1 MQAYKKYFSLIF
13 SILIAMFLFL
23 TFNNVTVKAEDLGTE
38 LIDQDVIEEDME
50 TTEESSL
57 ETPEISIEDSLVNAS
72 DELSEEEFVIESEAD
87 SEETPD
93 EIVEPSSEPDSSEE
107 ILIEELPAEPAEP
120 LDQPIEQE
128 YVETDLEQEVI
139 DTDLELTKEEPNYEI
154 RPIGN
159 NLYFVN
165 TETGEV
171 RKDNAWIDYK
181 GYHIF
186 PNKEGILYRNQFITF
201 GPAYKHY
208 MDSEGK
214 AARGLK
220 QVGNNLYYFDESTDE
235 PLKRG
240 VMRKDNKWVKPN
252 GSTESVFVN
261 DKGLV
266 YRNQWI
272 TFGPEKAY
280 YMGNDGYKV
289 KGEIKAFGA
298 NLHFTDPDTGNVRR
312 DNAWIDYKDYH
323 VFPNKE
329 GILYRNQF
337 ITFGPEYKHY
347 MDSEGKASKG
357 LKQVG
362 NDLYYFDESTTEPLK
377 RGVMRKDNKWVK
389 PNGST
394 ESVFV
399 NDKGLVYRNQWITFG
414 SEEAYYMGNDGYKV
428 KGRVI
433 ARGNNLH
440 FTDPI
445 TGNVRKDNAWVT
457 QSGSIESVFVND
469 KGLVYRNQWITFGP
483 KEAYYMGNDGYKVK
497 GQVVAHGNNLHF
509 TDPITGNVRKDNS
522 WIAYGEHRIFP
533 NKEGILYRNQFI
545 TFGPDVA
552 YYMNNS
558 GYRAIGLFVDIKGNQ
573 YYADSTVGSSYG
585 RIIRNNSSGYITIK
599 GTKYYFSSD
608 GSGKL
613 RRGRIVY
620 LDPGHGG
627 RDSGAYYGGIR
638 EETLNL
644 KISNLI
650 KAGMEELGYE
660 VIMSRTKDIY
670 IDLLER
676 ARDANNKD
684 PDIFVSVH
692 NNAMPN
698 DSRVN
703 GIMTYYYKYYPEWQ
717 PVINPEMHND
727 PNRIEQ
733 SRQLADAIQKSLI
746 AATGARDL
754 GLRRNTFAVLR
765 ETKMPAVLLELG
777 FMSNPT
783 ELSKLNTTS
792 YQTTLANAVVKGIH
806 NHFTQ

>member
-1 MQAYKKYFSLIF
+1 MYFVIIIPYNDIITIRRTLDLFVRKTFTIMKIHKQHFTLIC
-13 SILIAMFLFL
+13 SVLIAMLLFL
-23 TFNNVTVKAEDLGTE
+23 MFDSETAKAEVDLTVLPEVKEESESFSE
-38 LIDQDVIEEDME
+38 LQVDEDITATIFEEETVINP
-50 TTEESSL
+50 TEESSEVL
-57 ETPEISIEDSLVNAS
+57 PENLSSEDDIANSFPEMNENLIEPVP
-72 DELSEEEFVIESEAD
+72 EESQDFPVEDFVIEPEID
-87 SEETPD
+87 SEETPA
-93 EIVEPSSEPDSSEE
+93 EIVEPSLEPDSSEE
-107 ILIEELPAEPAEP
+107 ILMEELPAEPS
-120 LDQPIEQE
+120 DQLIEKE
-128 YVETDLEQEVI
+128 DIEADLEQEVI

-154 RPIGN
+154 RPIDN

-272 TFGPEKAY
+272 TFG
-280 YMGNDGYKV
+280 
-289 KGEIKAFGA
+289 
-298 NLHFTDPDTGNVRR
+298 
-312 DNAWIDYKDYH
+312 
-323 VFPNKE
+323 
-329 GILYRNQF
+329 
-337 ITFGPEYKHY
+337 
-347 MDSEGKASKG
+347 
-357 LKQVG
+357 
-362 NDLYYFDESTTEPLK
+362 
-377 RGVMRKDNKWVK
+377 
-389 PNGST
+389 
-394 ESVFV
+394 
-399 NDKGLVYRNQWITFG
+399 

-445 TGNVRKDNAWVT
+445 TGNVRKDN
-457 QSGSIESVFVND
+457 
-469 KGLVYRNQWITFGP
+469 
-483 KEAYYMGNDGYKVK
+483 
-497 GQVVAHGNNLHF
+497 
-509 TDPITGNVRKDNS
+509 S
-522 WIAYGEHRIFP
+522 WIDYGEHRIFP
-533 NKEGILYRNQFI
+533 NNEGILYRNQFI

-727 PNRIEQ
+727 PTRIEQ

>member
-1 MQAYKKYFSLIF
+1 MQLINY
-13 SILIAMFLFL
+13 AMQRLLAFAFIIFMICVSNRVVNAQTLE
-23 TFNNVTVKAEDLGTE
+23 NE
-38 LIDQDVIEEDME
+38 LYDQNLEEDTE
-50 TTEESSL
+50 TTEELSTEAL
-57 ETPEISIEDSLVNAS
+57 EVSVEDSVVHTT
-72 DELSEEEFVIESEAD
+72 DELFEEDFVIEPEID
-87 SEETPD
+87 SEETPA

-445 TGNVRKDNAWVT
+445 TGNVRKDN
-457 QSGSIESVFVND
+457 
-469 KGLVYRNQWITFGP
+469 
-483 KEAYYMGNDGYKVK
+483 
-497 GQVVAHGNNLHF
+497 
-509 TDPITGNVRKDNS
+509 S
-522 WIAYGEHRIFP
+522 WIDYGEHRIFP

-558 GYRAIGLFVDIKGNQ
+558 GFAHKGFLEINNKLYYFNVNTAQLMRDAFVVDLSTWQDPNKMNFDLIAEQISGAILRIGTSNRESGIGYLKDNNFERFYSEFTSRNIPVGAYWYSIATSREQGIGEANEVLKHIRGKKFELPIYWDTENQ
-573 YYADSTVGSSYG
+573 KFQAPATAEKLTDAALGFLSTLKNNGYYAGIYGSTWWLENKLLMNRLSAYQVWVARWNAQTPEYSGDYGMWQFTSRGSLAGYNGDLDLS
-585 RIIRNNSSGYITIK
+585 IIFKDYPQIIKNGGY
-599 GTKYYFSSD
+599 
-608 GSGKL
+608 
-613 RRGRIVY
+613 
-620 LDPGHGG
+620 
-627 RDSGAYYGGIR
+627 
-638 EETLNL
+638 N
-644 KISNLI
+644 
-650 KAGMEELGYE
+650 GY
-660 VIMSRTKDIY
+660 
-670 IDLLER
+670 
-676 ARDANNKD
+676 
-684 PDIFVSVH
+684 
-692 NNAMPN
+692 
-698 DSRVN
+698 
-703 GIMTYYYKYYPEWQ
+703 
-717 PVINPEMHND
+717 
-727 PNRIEQ
+727 
-733 SRQLADAIQKSLI
+733 
-746 AATGARDL
+746 
-754 GLRRNTFAVLR
+754 
-765 ETKMPAVLLELG
+765 
-777 FMSNPT
+777 
-783 ELSKLNTTS
+783 
-792 YQTTLANAVVKGIH
+792 
-806 NHFTQ
+806 

>member
-1 MQAYKKYFSLIF
+1 MQLINY
-13 SILIAMFLFL
+13 AMQRLLAFAFIIFMICVSNRVVNAQTLE
-23 TFNNVTVKAEDLGTE
+23 NE
-38 LIDQDVIEEDME
+38 LYDQNLEEDTE
-50 TTEESSL
+50 TTEELSTEAL
-57 ETPEISIEDSLVNAS
+57 EVSVEDSVVHTT
-72 DELSEEEFVIESEAD
+72 DELFEEDFVIEPEID
-87 SEETPD
+87 SEETPA

-272 TFGPEKAY
+272 TFG
-280 YMGNDGYKV
+280 
-289 KGEIKAFGA
+289 
-298 NLHFTDPDTGNVRR
+298 
-312 DNAWIDYKDYH
+312 
-323 VFPNKE
+323 
-329 GILYRNQF
+329 
-337 ITFGPEYKHY
+337 
-347 MDSEGKASKG
+347 
-357 LKQVG
+357 
-362 NDLYYFDESTTEPLK
+362 
-377 RGVMRKDNKWVK
+377 
-389 PNGST
+389 
-394 ESVFV
+394 
-399 NDKGLVYRNQWITFG
+399 

-445 TGNVRKDNAWVT
+445 TGNVRKDN
-457 QSGSIESVFVND
+457 
-469 KGLVYRNQWITFGP
+469 
-483 KEAYYMGNDGYKVK
+483 
-497 GQVVAHGNNLHF
+497 
-509 TDPITGNVRKDNS
+509 S
-522 WIAYGEHRIFP
+522 WIDYGEHRIFP

-558 GYRAIGLFVDIKGNQ
+558 GFAHKGFLEINNKLYYFNVNTAQLMRDAFVVDLSTWQDPNKMNFDLIAEQISGAILRIGTSNRESGIGYLKDNNFERFYSEFTSRNIPVGAYWYSIATSREQGIGEANEVLKHIRGKKFELPIYWDTENQ
-573 YYADSTVGSSYG
+573 KFQAPATAEKLTDAALGFLSTLKNNGYYAGIYGSTWWLENKLLMNRLSAYQVWVARWNAQTPEYSGDYGMWQFTSRGSLAGYNGDLDLS
-585 RIIRNNSSGYITIK
+585 IIFKDYPQIIKNGGY
-599 GTKYYFSSD
+599 
-608 GSGKL
+608 
-613 RRGRIVY
+613 
-620 LDPGHGG
+620 
-627 RDSGAYYGGIR
+627 
-638 EETLNL
+638 N
-644 KISNLI
+644 
-650 KAGMEELGYE
+650 GY
-660 VIMSRTKDIY
+660 
-670 IDLLER
+670 
-676 ARDANNKD
+676 
-684 PDIFVSVH
+684 
-692 NNAMPN
+692 
-698 DSRVN
+698 
-703 GIMTYYYKYYPEWQ
+703 
-717 PVINPEMHND
+717 
-727 PNRIEQ
+727 
-733 SRQLADAIQKSLI
+733 
-746 AATGARDL
+746 
-754 GLRRNTFAVLR
+754 
-765 ETKMPAVLLELG
+765 
-777 FMSNPT
+777 
-783 ELSKLNTTS
+783 
-792 YQTTLANAVVKGIH
+792 
-806 NHFTQ
+806 